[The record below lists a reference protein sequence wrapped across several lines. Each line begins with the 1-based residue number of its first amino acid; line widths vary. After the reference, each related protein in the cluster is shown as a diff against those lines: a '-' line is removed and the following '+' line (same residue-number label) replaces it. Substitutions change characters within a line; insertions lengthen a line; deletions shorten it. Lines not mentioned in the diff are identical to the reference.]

1 MTEVTEFSRLNFA
14 YPDINTL
21 LISTLTNFLA
31 YFNPILPPFLTSFFS
46 LLLSLSEVR
55 TYAHYPNMPNFET
68 SFFPSSYLSLFPSAA
83 FSLPSPSSY
92 FLLPPSISYFLLPL
106 PFPTSYFPLPF
117 PTSLSLSYFLLP
129 PSLSYFLL
137 PSTLFPFSLS
147 QPPPYLRLP
156 TFIFSLKVK
165 NFLTR

>member
-117 PTSLSLSYFLLP
+117 PTSYFPLP
-129 PSLSYFLL
+129 FSP
-137 PSTLFPFSLS
+137 FPFPSPLHISVCPLLS
-147 QPPPYLRLP
+147 
-156 TFIFSLKVK
+156 
-165 NFLTR
+165 FL